1 MKIQIIVGSVR
12 ENRVAIHVA
21 EWMQNALHNID
32 AEVEIVDLK
41 TWNLPMYSGAP
52 PMSLKGNYSDPLQKK
67 WSEKITEG
75 DAYFLISP
83 EYNNGYSPALKNAL
97 DYLGVEW
104 SGKPVGFV
112 SYGSVNGAR
121 SIAQIRQVTTALGM
135 IDSNISLLIRDIFAR
150 TKSNPFEGNETE
162 HNVLNDLAKQLIA
175 LSQKLSQ

>member
-21 EWMQNALHNID
+21 EWMQNALQDID
-32 AEVEIVDLK
+32 AELEIVDLK
-41 TWNLPMYSGAP
+41 TWDLPMFSGAS
-52 PMSLKGNYSDPLQKK
+52 PMSLKDNYSDPLQKK

-97 DYLGVEW
+97 DYLGAEW

-112 SYGSVNGAR
+112 SYGAVNGAR

-135 IDSNISLLIRDIFAR
+135 IDSNNSLLIRDIFTR
-150 TKSNPFEGNETE
+150 SKDQSFQGTDVEKE
-162 HNVLNDLAKQLIA
+162 VLNSLANKLIDLA
-175 LSQKLSQ
+175 QKLSH